1 VINFSLDPGSFG
13 SGTGMPTGNS
23 DGFRRQTKKR
33 LQLPKRHNGNPGIV
47 GQAIGIEQL
56 ADAPSAQFATT
67 TFKLYDF

>member
-1 VINFSLDPGSFG
+1 MQDSCSARYNLTKFLFPAAILS
-13 SGTGMPTGNS
+13 
-23 DGFRRQTKKR
+23 QTKKR

-47 GQAIGIEQL
+47 GQATGIEQL